1 MKKLFESFL
10 SLMALLFLITLC
22 NIFPAKAAG
31 PAIAGHYLKT
41 GEVLVGV
48 TGSAPV
54 ANKLTGTAN
63 QITVTTAAE
72 GGNLTFSLPS
82 SVTVDNINVTGTA
95 SWLSTGTYTAQ
106 DLVAT
111 YGVSAATGVFSGAVT
126 GASFAATGALTG
138 ATVATTGAG
147 TIVGDFKAGAANYV
161 STMTASNGNWAIT
174 GNVVSLAAV
183 QGATVTGTTSVTSPI
198 VSITSV
204 LNMTALTAAQIVA
217 LDPSDTQVGIVPCSD
232 CATVGVC
239 ISTGTAVADWALITD
254 KSAACE

>member
-1 MKKLFESFL
+1 MKKLFEPFL
-10 SLMALLFLITLC
+10 SLIVLFFLITLC

-72 GGNLTFSLPS
+72 GGNLTLSLPN
-82 SVTVDNINVTGTA
+82 SVIFPGNVQVLGTLTPTSTSYTYDDLTVN
-95 SWLSTGTYTAQ
+95 
-106 DLVAT
+106 
-111 YGVSAATGVFSGAVT
+111 YGIAAATGVFSGAVT
-126 GASFAATGALTG
+126 GASFGATGALTG
-138 ATVATTGAG
+138 ATLATTGAG

-174 GNVVSLAAV
+174 GNVVSLGAV
-183 QGATVTGTTSVTSPI
+183 QGATVTGTTSVTSPLFI
-198 VSITSV
+198 ATGPTRLYSRS
-204 LNMTALTAAQIVA
+204 AAQIKA
-217 LDPSDTQVGIVPCSD
+217 IDPGAAGEYYYCSD
-232 CATVGVC
+232 CATVSTCV
-239 ISTGTAVADWALITD
+239 STGTAVADWALITD
-254 KSAACE
+254 KTAACE

>member
-1 MKKLFESFL
+1 MKKLFEPFL
-10 SLMALLFLITLC
+10 SLIVLFFLITLC

-31 PAIAGHYLKT
+31 PAIAGRYLKT

-82 SVTVDNINVTGTA
+82 SVIFPGNVQVLGTLTPTATSYTYDDLTV
-95 SWLSTGTYTAQ
+95 
-106 DLVAT
+106 T
-111 YGVSAATGVFSGAVT
+111 YGINAATGVYSGAVT

-138 ATVATTGAG
+138 ATLATTGAG

-183 QGATVTGTTSVTSPI
+183 QGATITGTTSVAGAK
-198 VSITSV
+198 V
-204 LNMTALTAAQIVA
+204 NATAGALGLYSRSAAQIVA
-217 LDPSDTQVGIVPCSD
+217 IDPVAAGEMYYCSD
-232 CATVGVC
+232 CAAVAVC
-239 ISTGTAVADWALITD
+239 VSTGTAAADWALITN
-254 KSAACE
+254 KTAACQ